1 MATTDKRL
9 NVTELDFDNIKSN
22 LKTFMRNQDE
32 FTDYDFEGSGIN
44 ALLDV
49 LAYNTHYLA
58 MNVNMA
64 ANEMFL
70 DTASVRASVVS
81 HAKTLG
87 YTPNSARASS
97 GTVNVTLNTF
107 PSTLT
112 TATIPR
118 DTVFTSTVDDV
129 SYQFRTLADY
139 QTTVANG
146 ILSFSNIPIHEGTMV
161 KNRYTVDT
169 KNVEQKF
176 KLTNQNADT
185 TSLKVQVFSDA
196 SATAFTTYTL
206 ATDITKAGSTSNV
219 YFLQECDDGQ
229 FEIYFGDGIVGRA
242 LSDNNVVVMEYLVTN
257 KAIAN
262 GAKNFQTTAT
272 ISGVTDITTA
282 TVSVASGGAERESIQ
297 SIKLNAPLDYA
308 AQGRAVTPEDYKTI
322 IPKVYAN
329 TKSVQVWGGEDN
341 STPVFGRSYISI
353 VPTSGS
359 ITASAKEQIVKDLK
373 DEYTIASV
381 TPVIVDPVTTFIRL
395 GVTFKYNKKNTTK
408 ASETLISNV
417 TETLQN
423 YDTNNLQKFDGVFRH
438 SQVTGLVD
446 DTDESILSNITTVK
460 LSQFFTPTLNVN
472 TKYELEFNNAIYNPH
487 SGHASTEGGVLS
499 STGFTISG
507 DANEM
512 FLNDDGNGVI
522 RMFYYT
528 DGTTITYKD
537 ETAGTIDYNTGKI
550 ELTALNITSVSS
562 VDGATSSKIR
572 IVVTPNSTDV
582 VAVRN
587 QILQIDFT
595 NSTVASSED
604 TIAGGGASAGVGYTT
619 ATSYEST
626 SASTSSGY

>member
-87 YTPNSARASS
+87 YTPNSVRAPSA
-97 GTVNVTLNTF
+97 TVNVTLNNF
-107 PSTLT
+107 PSSLS

-129 SYQFRTLADY
+129 SYQFRTLSDF

-185 TSLKVQVFSDA
+185 TSLKVQVFADA

-206 ATDITKAGSTSNV
+206 ATDITKAGSTANV

-257 KAIAN
+257 KTAAN

-272 ISGVTDITTA
+272 ISGVTDVTTT

-359 ITASAKEQIVKDLK
+359 ITAAAKEQIVKDLK
-373 DEYTIASV
+373 NEYTIASV
-381 TPVIVDPVTTFIRL
+381 TPVIVDPVTTFVRL

-423 YDTNNLQKFDGVFRH
+423 YDTDNLQKFDGVFRH
-438 SQVTGLVD
+438 SQVTGLID

-472 TKYELEFNNAIYNPH
+472 TKYELEFNNAVYNPH
-487 SGHASTEGGVLS
+487 SGHASSEGGVLS

-507 DANEM
+507 DTNEM

-550 ELTALNITSVSS
+550 ELTALNITSVSN
-562 VDGATSSKIR
+562 VDGAASTRVR

>member
-9 NVTELDFDNIKSN
+9 NVTDLDFDDIKSN
-22 LKTFMRNQDE
+22 LKTFMRNQNE

-87 YTPNSARASS
+87 YTPNSVRAPSA
-97 GTVNVTLNTF
+97 TVNVKLNNF

-112 TATIPR
+112 TAIIPR
-118 DTVFTSTVDDV
+118 NTVFTASVDDV
-129 SYQFRTLADY
+129 SYQFRTLSDY

-146 ILSFSNIPIHEGTMV
+146 IISFSNVPIYEGTMV
-161 KNRYTVDT
+161 KNRYVVDT
-169 KNVEQKF
+169 KNVDQKF

-185 TSLKVQVFSDA
+185 TSLKVQVYSDA
-196 SATAFTTYTL
+196 SASTFATYTL
-206 ATDITKAGSTSNV
+206 ATDITKAGPTSNV

-242 LSDNNVVVMEYLVTN
+242 LSDNNVVVLEYLVTN
-257 KAIAN
+257 KTAAN
-262 GAKNFQTTAT
+262 GAKNFSTTTA
-272 ISGVTDITTA
+272 ISGVTDVTTT

-341 STPVFGRSYISI
+341 STPVYGRSYISI

-359 ITASAKEQIVKDLK
+359 ITASAKEQIVTALK
-373 DEYTIASV
+373 NEYTIASV
-381 TPVIVDPVTTFIRL
+381 TPVIVDPITTSIRL

-408 ASETLISNV
+408 TAETLVSEV
-417 TETLQN
+417 TQTLQN
-423 YDTNNLQKFDGVFRH
+423 YDANNLQKFDGVFRH
-438 SQVTGLVD
+438 SQVTGLID

-460 LSQFFTPTLNVN
+460 LGQLFTPTLNKN

-487 SGHASTEGGVLS
+487 SGHASAEGGVLS
-499 STGFTISG
+499 STGFKISG
-507 DANEM
+507 DSNEM
-512 FLNDDGNGVI
+512 FLNDDGNGVV

-550 ELTALNITSVSS
+550 VLTAFNITSVSN

-582 VAVRN
+582 AAVRN
-587 QILQIDFT
+587 QILQIDFA
-595 NSTVASSED
+595 NSTVSSDED

-619 ATSYEST
+619 TTTYETT
-626 SASTSSGY
+626 SASSSSGY

>member
-87 YTPNSARASS
+87 YTPNSVRAPSA
-97 GTVNVTLNTF
+97 TVNVTLNNF
-107 PSTLT
+107 PSSLS

-129 SYQFRTLADY
+129 SYQFRTLSDF

-185 TSLKVQVFSDA
+185 TSLKVQVFADA

-206 ATDITKAGSTSNV
+206 ATDITKAGSTANV

-229 FEIYFGDGIVGRA
+229 FEVYFGDGIVGRA
-242 LSDNNVVVMEYLVTN
+242 LSDNNVVVLEYLVTN
-257 KAIAN
+257 KTAAN
-262 GAKNFQTTAT
+262 GAKNFQTTAS
-272 ISGVTDITTA
+272 ISGVTDVTTT

-359 ITASAKEQIVKDLK
+359 ITAAAKEQIVKDLK
-373 DEYTIASV
+373 NEYTIASV
-381 TPVIVDPVTTFIRL
+381 TPVIVDPVTTFVRL

-423 YDTNNLQKFDGVFRH
+423 YDTDNLQKFDGVFRH
-438 SQVTGLVD
+438 SQVTGLID

-487 SGHASTEGGVLS
+487 SGHASAEGGVLS

-512 FLNDDGNGVI
+512 FLNDDGNGVV

-550 ELTALNITSVSS
+550 ELTALNITSVSN
-562 VDGATSSKIR
+562 VDGAASTRVR

>member
-87 YTPNSARASS
+87 YTPNSVRAPSA
-97 GTVNVTLNTF
+97 TVNVTLNNF
-107 PSTLT
+107 PSSLS

-129 SYQFRTLADY
+129 SYQFRTLSDF

-185 TSLKVQVFSDA
+185 TSLKVQVFADA

-206 ATDITKAGSTSNV
+206 ATDITKAGSTANV

-257 KAIAN
+257 KTAAN

-272 ISGVTDITTA
+272 ISGVTDVTTT

-359 ITASAKEQIVKDLK
+359 ITAAAKEQIVKDLK
-373 DEYTIASV
+373 SEYTIASV
-381 TPVIVDPVTTFIRL
+381 TPGIVDPVTTFVRL

-423 YDTNNLQKFDGVFRH
+423 YDTDNLQKFDGVFRH
-438 SQVTGLVD
+438 SQVTGLID

-487 SGHASTEGGVLS
+487 SGHASSEGGVLS

-507 DANEM
+507 DTNEM

-550 ELTALNITSVSS
+550 ELTALNITSVSN
-562 VDGATSSKIR
+562 VDGAASTRVR

>member
-9 NVTELDFDNIKSN
+9 NVTDLDFDDIKSN
-22 LKTFMRNQDE
+22 LKTFMRNQNE

-87 YTPNSARASS
+87 YTPNSVRAPSA
-97 GTVNVTLNTF
+97 TVNVTLNNF

-112 TATIPR
+112 TAIIPR
-118 DTVFTSTVDDV
+118 DTVFTASVDDV
-129 SYQFRTLADY
+129 SYQFRTLSDY

-146 ILSFSNIPIHEGTMV
+146 VISFSNVPIHEGTMV
-161 KNRYTVDT
+161 KNRYVVDT
-169 KNVEQKF
+169 KNVDQKF
-176 KLTNQNADT
+176 KLTNKNADT
-185 TSLKVQVFSDA
+185 TSLRVQVFSDA
-196 SATAFTTYTL
+196 SASNFSTYTL
-206 ATDITKAGSTSNV
+206 ATDITKASSTSNV

-257 KAIAN
+257 KTASN
-262 GAKNFQTTAT
+262 GAKNFSTTAA
-272 ISGVTDITTA
+272 ISSVTDVTTT
-282 TVSVASGGAERESIQ
+282 TVSVA
-297 SIKLNAPLDYA
+297 
-308 AQGRAVTPEDYKTI
+308 PEDYKTI

-341 STPVFGRSYISI
+341 STPVYGRSYISI

-373 DEYTIASV
+373 NEYTIASV
-381 TPVIVDPVTTFIRL
+381 TPVIVDPITTSVRL

-408 ASETLISNV
+408 TAETLVSNV
-417 TETLQN
+417 TTTLQN
-423 YDTNNLQKFDGVFRH
+423 YDTNNLQRFDGVFRH
-438 SQVTGLVD
+438 SQLTGLID

-460 LSQFFTPTLNVN
+460 LGQSFTPILNTN
-472 TKYELEFNNAIYNPH
+472 TKYELEFNNAVYNPH
-487 SGHASTEGGVLS
+487 TGHMSSDGGVVS
-499 STGFTISG
+499 STGFKISG
-507 DANEM
+507 DSNEM
-512 FLNDDGNGVI
+512 FLNDNGNGII

-550 ELTALNITSVSS
+550 ILTAFNITSVSN
-562 VDGATSSKIR
+562 VDGTTSSKIR
-572 IVVTPNSTDV
+572 VVVTPNSTDV

-587 QILQIDFT
+587 QILQIDFANT
-595 NSTVASSED
+595 TVTSSED
-604 TIAGGGASAGVGYTT
+604 TIAGGGASAGVGYATT
-619 ATSYEST
+619 TSYEST